1 MTVSLNIIDRNTPP
15 AAQCEVIT
23 PNTLFDSHGRQIRH
37 LRLSVTDRC
46 NFRCIYCMEPD
57 FKYMPKTQLLTLN
70 EYVRLIEVGMSLGVT
85 KVRITGGEPTLYPQ
99 LDELLFALGELGL
112 EDLAMTTNGSQ
123 LTPAIARRWK
133 TIGLNRITVSL
144 DTLRSDRKDAITR
157 AHTPL
162 DTVIRAID
170 IARDAGLKPVK
181 VNAVMM
187 RGVNDDEVSDFTEFA
202 RVHQIDMRLI
212 EFMAIDGGRT
222 WSMDKVVSATEML
235 ENIRR
240 THEIIPEADPPSST
254 SINFRFKE
262 GEGRIGI
269 IASVTRSFCGACD
282 RLRIMAD
289 GTVRPCLFSDDEW
302 CLRSMLRDGASDDD
316 LREFITNAVW
326 AKSAGHGMG
335 RSDFVRPEKT
345 MSTIGG

>member
-1 MTVSLNIIDRNTPP
+1 
-15 AAQCEVIT
+15 
-23 PNTLFDSHGRQIRH
+23 
-37 LRLSVTDRC
+37 
-46 NFRCIYCMEPD
+46 
-57 FKYMPKTQLLTLN
+57 MPKTQLLTLN
-70 EYVRLIEVGMSLGVT
+70 EYIRLIEVGISLGVT

-123 LTPAIARRWK
+123 LTPAIAKRWK

-187 RGVNDDEVSDFTEFA
+187 RGVNDDEVSDFAEFA
-202 RVHQIDMRLI
+202 RVHGIDMRLI
-212 EFMAIDGGRT
+212 EFMALDGGRA

-240 THEIIPEADPPSST
+240 THDIIREEDPPSST
-254 SINFRFKE
+254 SINYRFKE

-302 CLRSMLRDGASDDD
+302 CLRSLLRDGASNDD
-316 LREFITNAVW
+316 LRTFITNAAW

-335 RSDFVRPEKT
+335 RSDFVHPEKT

>member
-1 MTVSLNIIDRNTPP
+1 MTVSLNIIDQTAPP
-15 AAQCEVIT
+15 VAPNEAIT
-23 PNTLFDSHGRQIRH
+23 PNALFDSHGRQIRH

-70 EYVRLIEVGMSLGVT
+70 EYIRLIEVGISLGVT

-112 EDLAMTTNGSQ
+112 KDLAMTTNGSQ

-170 IARDAGLKPVK
+170 IARDAGLTPVK

-187 RGVNDDEVSDFTEFA
+187 RGVNDDEVSDFAEFA
-202 RVHQIDMRLI
+202 RVHGIDMRLI
-212 EFMAIDGGRT
+212 EFMALDGGRR

-235 ENIRR
+235 KNIRR
-240 THEIIPEADPPSST
+240 THDIIREEDPPSST

-302 CLRSMLRDGASDDD
+302 CLRSLLRDGASDDD
-316 LREFITNAVW
+316 LRTFITNAVW

-335 RSDFVRPEKT
+335 RSDFVQPEKT

>member
-1 MTVSLNIIDRNTPP
+1 
-15 AAQCEVIT
+15 
-23 PNTLFDSHGRQIRH
+23 
-37 LRLSVTDRC
+37 
-46 NFRCIYCMEPD
+46 
-57 FKYMPKTQLLTLN
+57 MPKTQLLTLN
-70 EYVRLIEVGMSLGVT
+70 EYIRLIEVGISLGVT

-123 LTPAIARRWK
+123 LTPAIAKRWK

-187 RGVNDDEVSDFTEFA
+187 RGVNDDEVSDFAEFA
-202 RVHQIDMRLI
+202 RVHGIDMRLI
-212 EFMAIDGGRT
+212 EFMALDGGRA
-222 WSMDKVVSATEML
+222 WSIDKVVTATEML

-240 THEIIPEADPPSST
+240 THDIIREEDPPSST
-254 SINFRFKE
+254 SINYRFKE

-302 CLRSMLRDGASDDD
+302 CLRSLLRDGASNDD
-316 LREFITNAVW
+316 LRTFITNAVW

-335 RSDFVRPEKT
+335 RSDFVHPEKT

>member
-1 MTVSLNIIDRNTPP
+1 
-15 AAQCEVIT
+15 
-23 PNTLFDSHGRQIRH
+23 
-37 LRLSVTDRC
+37 
-46 NFRCIYCMEPD
+46 MEPD
-57 FKYMPKTQLLTLN
+57 FKYMPKTQLLTLE
-70 EYVRLIEVGMSLGVT
+70 EYIRLIEIGITLGVT

-99 LDELLFALGELGL
+99 LDELLFAIGELDL
-112 EDLAMTTNGSQ
+112 EDIAMTTNGSQ

-170 IARDAGLKPVK
+170 IARDAGLTPVK

-187 RGVNDDEVSDFTEFA
+187 RGVNDDEVSDFAEFA
-202 RVHQIDMRLI
+202 RVHQVDMRLI
-212 EFMAIDGGRT
+212 EFMAIDGGRR
-222 WSMDKVVSATEML
+222 WSMDKVVSASEML

-240 THEIIPEADPPSST
+240 THELIPENDPPSST
-254 SINFRFKE
+254 SINFRFNE

-302 CLRSMLRDGASDDD
+302 CLRSLLRDGASDDEV
-316 LREFITNAVW
+316 RTFITNAVW

>member
-1 MTVSLNIIDRNTPP
+1 
-15 AAQCEVIT
+15 
-23 PNTLFDSHGRQIRH
+23 
-37 LRLSVTDRC
+37 
-46 NFRCIYCMEPD
+46 
-57 FKYMPKTQLLTLN
+57 MPKTQLLTLN
-70 EYVRLIEVGMSLGVT
+70 EYIRLVKIGISLGVT

-99 LDELLFALGELGL
+99 LDELLFAIGELGL

-123 LTPAIARRWK
+123 LTPAIAKRWK
-133 TIGLNRITVSL
+133 DIGLNRITVSL

-162 DTVIRAID
+162 DTVIRSID
-170 IARDAGLKPVK
+170 IARDAGLTPVK

-187 RGVNDDEVSDFTEFA
+187 RGVNDDEVSDFAEFA
-202 RVHQIDMRLI
+202 RVHGIDMRLI
-212 EFMAIDGGRT
+212 EFMALDGGRT

-240 THEIIPEADPPSST
+240 THDIIREEDPPSST
-254 SINFRFKE
+254 SINFRFKD

-302 CLRSMLRDGASDDD
+302 SIRELLRSNASDDE
-316 LREFITNAVW
+316 LRQFFVNAVW

-335 RSDFVRPEKT
+335 RSDFVHPEKT

>member
-1 MTVSLNIIDRNTPP
+1 MTVSLNIIDQSEPP
-15 AAQCEVIT
+15 VAPSEAIT
-23 PNTLFDSHGRQIRH
+23 PNALFDSHGRQIRH

-70 EYVRLIEVGMSLGVT
+70 EYIRLIEVGISLGVT

-187 RGVNDDEVSDFTEFA
+187 RGVNDDEVSDFAEFA
-202 RVHQIDMRLI
+202 RVHGIDMRLI
-212 EFMAIDGGRT
+212 EFMALDGGRR

-240 THEIIPEADPPSST
+240 THDIIREEDPPSST

-269 IASVTRSFCGACD
+269 IASVTRSFCGSCD

-302 CLRSMLRDGASDDD
+302 CLRSLLRNGASDDD
-316 LREFITNAVW
+316 LRGFIMNAVW

-335 RSDFVRPEKT
+335 RSDFVHPEKT